1 MKMVAVAA
9 ISLATSISLSAQWLN
24 HPTPGVPRKADGS
37 PDLAAPTPRTADG
50 KPDFSGIWLLEKNN
64 PCPPE
69 GCPDMEI
76 SREFVNLGWNMPG
89 GLPLQPWAAAL
100 RKARLAENSKDDP
113 GSNCRPTGI
122 VKWTINPFFRKFLQ
136 LPGLMVI
143 LNERD
148 SAYRQIFTDGRSL
161 PVDPAPT
168 PNGYSVG
175 RWDGDTLVVE
185 TTNFNPGESLRPYF
199 DNSILLSP
207 AAKVTERFTR
217 VSAKQ
222 ILYQFSVDDPAT
234 YSQVWHA
241 EMPLNATQGPVYEY
255 ACHEGN
261 YALPGMLGGARR
273 QEKEAASKGAA
284 TPGGGE

>member
-175 RWDGDTLVVE
+175 RWEGDTLVVE
-185 TTNFNPGESLRPYF
+185 TNGISDGQWLDRSGDPLT
-199 DNSILLSP
+199 D
-207 AAKVTERFTR
+207 AAKLTERFRRLNYGRMEIEIT
-217 VSAKQ
+217 
-222 ILYQFSVDDPAT
+222 VDDPKAYT
-234 YSQVWHA
+234 KPFTVKINQFIALNTELMDFFCMENEKDIPHA
-241 EMPLNATQGPVYEY
+241 IG
-255 ACHEGN
+255 
-261 YALPGMLGGARR
+261 
-273 QEKEAASKGAA
+273 K
-284 TPGGGE
+284 